1 MGFQTSG
8 PTRAGLIDEIR
19 RLMILSL
26 LNPADAARQL
36 IAMRLPMR
44 VRWLG
49 LGLVAVLATLFIGT
63 TGYIEP
69 RDDLN
74 GIGAAMGAPLPGFA
88 IQAGTILILALLV
101 TFVGQLFGGKGSF
114 ADALLLSVWLEFLTL
129 LPTVLQLVL
138 LFVLPMA
145 TIPIALFVLVA
156 FVWILLV
163 FIQTLHGFTRVWPV
177 AMGLIG
183 TLIGVSMIL
192 GIVLVSLGFDPAAGG
207 AL

>member
-8 PTRAGLIDEIR
+8 PSGTGLIDQIR
-19 RLMILSL
+19 RLVVLSL
-26 LNPADAARQL
+26 LHPADAARQL

-63 TGYIEP
+63 MGYLEP

-74 GIGAAMGAPLPGFA
+74 AIGAAMSAPLPGFA

-101 TFVGQLFGGKGSF
+101 TFVGQLFGGTGRF

-129 LPTVLQLVL
+129 MPTLLQLVL
-138 LFVLPMA
+138 LFILPLA

-163 FIQTLHGFTRVWPV
+163 FIQTLHGFTRAWPV
-177 AMGLIG
+177 AMGIMG

-192 GIVLVSLGFDPAAGG
+192 GIVLVALGFDPAAGG